1 MRTIATA
8 LLFLLAIG
16 WTLPESAMAQTN
28 VRMPSQQAVTGAVDK
43 VRDAVVQIETIGGMD
58 QVGGVRVTNHPRTG
72 LIVNSDG
79 YIVTA
84 AFNLAHQPNTVIVRF
99 PDGQRLPAEVVAE
112 NHSRQITLLKVASQ
126 QSLASIDFVSRD
138 QLAVGQTAIAV
149 GRSLDL
155 QQVNLSTGIISA
167 TNRIWGKAI
176 QTDAAI
182 SPHNFGG
189 PLIDLG
195 GNVMGVLVPMSP
207 QGTSVTD
214 GTEWYDSGIGFAVPL
229 DELNL
234 AAMVQGIEQHSG
246 RLGVTFK
253 EQLGY
258 ASPPVIAVSP
268 GNSPGG
274 LAGLKPGDRITQ
286 IDQMPVQRVHQ
297 VRHQLGARY
306 AGEKI
311 TIDYQRGDQALRAEV
326 ELVEKIEPWTRPMLG
341 VILRQVDDGLQVA
354 QTLVDGPA
362 EKAGVKTGDR
372 LVQAGQLTLEGS
384 VEQMLSALNDQ
395 LITMEVDAT
404 VDLVV
409 QRDGKRVELQ
419 LQLQPMSA
427 SPVEVF
433 KMLNAEPSELVEIKV
448 AEHSNVCQ
456 AYFPKSA
463 EPSGLLMWLGEPG
476 ERDAEKELSEWQA
489 WCDAT
494 NTALLLPQSLDK
506 KSWAPDEVEFLN
518 KVAQQAVEIGNID
531 PERIAVGG
539 RGTGGTMA
547 SLVAMSGRKTW
558 RGLILVDAV
567 PSGRIDSVISEPGY
581 RQLILMLNESD
592 KEKRMD
598 EKTQQLRR
606 NGFAVHFQKA
616 GEDVQQ
622 LIANWVATIN
632 RL

>member
-16 WTLPESAMAQTN
+16 WTLPESAIAQTN

-234 AAMVQGIEQHSG
+234 AAMVQG
-246 RLGVTFK
+246 
-253 EQLGY
+253 
-258 ASPPVIAVSP
+258 
-268 GNSPGG
+268 
-274 LAGLKPGDRITQ
+274 
-286 IDQMPVQRVHQ
+286 
-297 VRHQLGARY
+297 
-306 AGEKI
+306 
-311 TIDYQRGDQALRAEV
+311 
-326 ELVEKIEPWTRPMLG
+326 
-341 VILRQVDDGLQVA
+341 
-354 QTLVDGPA
+354 
-362 EKAGVKTGDR
+362 
-372 LVQAGQLTLEGS
+372 
-384 VEQMLSALNDQ
+384 LS
-395 LITMEVDAT
+395 LIH
-404 VDLVV
+404 
-409 QRDGKRVELQ
+409 
-419 LQLQPMSA
+419 
-427 SPVEVF
+427 
-433 KMLNAEPSELVEIKV
+433 I
-448 AEHSNVCQ
+448 
-456 AYFPKSA
+456 
-463 EPSGLLMWLGEPG
+463 
-476 ERDAEKELSEWQA
+476 
-489 WCDAT
+489 
-494 NTALLLPQSLDK
+494 
-506 KSWAPDEVEFLN
+506 
-518 KVAQQAVEIGNID
+518 
-531 PERIAVGG
+531 
-539 RGTGGTMA
+539 
-547 SLVAMSGRKTW
+547 
-558 RGLILVDAV
+558 
-567 PSGRIDSVISEPGY
+567 
-581 RQLILMLNESD
+581 
-592 KEKRMD
+592 
-598 EKTQQLRR
+598 
-606 NGFAVHFQKA
+606 
-616 GEDVQQ
+616 
-622 LIANWVATIN
+622 
-632 RL
+632 